1 MQWLPTLV
9 TPDGEFDLP
18 LSGHTATKLVAAL
31 LRGPELPADFRCDEL
46 LLGEALA
53 ADPALALWGFVRA
66 EQTDAGAIQDLPQLT
81 GWLATVLLSELGP
94 QGELTADVA
103 SKHRPR
109 PAPRPA
115 QIEAWGDLFGRSTG
129 VATLA
134 AEIARDRKLDAQA
147 AYLLGLLHLAAEW
160 LAVSGRRPAKS
171 PPAAALPHW
180 LQERL
185 AAVEALAVEA
195 SAAETG
201 TNAPIGTVENAV
213 ATASR
218 LVVIKSGAGR
228 STPAFRFDRRA
239 HKAQVDAA
247 RSQWLATGEP
257 ELLERLVDR
266 LARLQKLETQFAL
279 TLEHEKLES
288 LKELAYGAGHEINNP
303 LANISARAQ
312 TLLQSEHD
320 PDRRRLLAAINTQAF
335 RAHEMIADM
344 MLFARPPKP
353 QLAGVDLVALV
364 GEVVGELS
372 AQAAAVQGELIFEPP
387 GAAIEISADKTQI
400 GVAIRAV
407 CCNALEAR
415 AGGAR
420 VEIELRQ
427 PATSPETVQII
438 IRDNGPGIPPEMR
451 QHIFDPFYSGRE
463 AGRGLGFGLSKCWRI
478 VRMHGGTV
486 EVGTGEVSTGEV
498 GASETGGAEFTLSLP
513 IRHDG

>member
-18 LSGHTATKLVAAL
+18 LSGHTAGKLVAAL
-31 LRGPELPADFRCDEL
+31 LRGPELPADFRCDES

-53 ADPALALWGFVRA
+53 ADPALALWAFVRA

-81 GWLATVLLSELGP
+81 LWLAGVLLSELGP
-94 QGELTADVA
+94 HGELTAELA
-103 SKHRPR
+103 SKRRPR

-115 QIEAWGDLFGRSTG
+115 QIEAWGDLFGRSLG
-129 VATLA
+129 VASLA

-147 AYLLGLLHLAAEW
+147 THLLGLLHLAAEW
-160 LAVSGRRPAKS
+160 LAVSARRPAKS
-171 PPAAALPHW
+171 PPAAALPRW

-185 AAVEALAVEA
+185 AAVETL
-195 SAAETG
+195 AAETG

-257 ELLERLVDR
+257 EVLVRLIER

-353 QLAGVDLVALV
+353 QLAGLDLVALV

-372 AQAAAVQGELIFEPP
+372 AQAAAVDGELIFNPP
-387 GAAIEISADKTQI
+387 GSAIEISADKTQI

-407 CCNALEAR
+407 CSNALETR
-415 AGGAR
+415 ASGAR

-427 PATSPETVQII
+427 PATSPETAQII

-486 EVGTGEVSTGEV
+486 EVNAVEV

-513 IRHDG
+513 VRHDG

>member
-9 TPDGEFDLP
+9 TPQGEFELP
-18 LSGHTATKLVAAL
+18 LSVHTAGRLVVAM
-31 LRGPELPADFRCDEL
+31 LRGPELPGSEFRCDEA

-66 EQTDAGAIQDLPQLT
+66 EQTGASAIRDLPQLT
-81 GWLATVLLSELGP
+81 RWLAGVLLTELHWRRETT
-94 QGELTADVA
+94 GEPP
-103 SKHRPR
+103 SKPRPR
-109 PAPRPA
+109 PDPRPA
-115 QIEAWGDLFGRSTG
+115 QIEAWGDLFGRCLG
-129 VATLA
+129 VAALA
-134 AEIARDRKLDAQA
+134 AEIARDRKLDENA

-160 LAVSGRRPAKS
+160 LAVSARRAAKS
-171 PPAAALPHW
+171 STDALPRW
-180 LQERL
+180 LNERQAAIEAIAL
-185 AAVEALAVEA
+185 AASV
-195 SAAETG
+195 AESGPT
-201 TNAPIGTVENAV
+201 APIATVDDAV
-213 ATASR
+213 AAASR

-239 HKAQVDAA
+239 HKARVDAA
-247 RSQWLATGEP
+247 RSQWLAPGEP
-257 ELLERLVDR
+257 DVLVHLVERLS
-266 LARLQKLETQFAL
+266 RLQELQTQFVR

-312 TLLQSEHD
+312 TLLQAEQD

-353 QLAGVDLVALV
+353 QMASVDLAALV
-364 GEVVGELS
+364 GEVVQELS
-372 AQAAAVQGELIFEPP
+372 AQAAAVSGALHFQPLD
-387 GAAIEISADKTQI
+387 AAIEITADRTQI

-407 CCNALEAR
+407 CSNALEAR
-415 AGGAR
+415 LSGAR

-486 EVGTGEVSTGEV
+486 EVGTGE
-498 GASETGGAEFTLSLP
+498 TGGAEFTLSLP
-513 IRHDG
+513 VRHDG

>member
-31 LRGPELPADFRCDEL
+31 LRGPELPSDFRCDEL

-53 ADPALALWGFVRA
+53 ADPALALWAFVRA
-66 EQTDAGAIQDLPQLT
+66 EQTDACAIQDLPQLT
-81 GWLATVLLSELGP
+81 LWLAGVLLSELGP
-94 QGELTADVA
+94 QGEPTAEVA
-103 SKHRPR
+103 SKRRPR

-115 QIEAWGDLFGRSTG
+115 QIEAWGDLFGRSLG

-160 LAVSGRRPAKS
+160 LAVSARRPAKS
-171 PPAAALPHW
+171 AGAALPHW

-185 AAVEALAVEA
+185 AAVEALAVE
-195 SAAETG
+195 TG
-201 TNAPIGTVENAV
+201 TNAPIGTVEDAV

-247 RSQWLATGEP
+247 RSQWMAPGEP
-257 ELLERLVDR
+257 ELLMHLVER
-266 LARLQKLETQFAL
+266 LARLQKLETRFAL
-279 TLEHEKLES
+279 LLEHEKLES

-372 AQAAAVQGELIFEPP
+372 AQAAAVDGELIFNPP
-387 GAAIEISADKTQI
+387 GSAIEISADKTQI

-415 AGGAR
+415 ASGAR

-427 PATSPETVQII
+427 PATSPETAQII

-478 VRMHGGTV
+478 IRMHGGTV
-486 EVGTGEVSTGEV
+486 EVNAVEV

-513 IRHDG
+513 VRHDG

>member
-1 MQWLPTLV
+1 MQLLPTLV
-9 TPDGEFDLP
+9 TPHGEFDLP
-18 LSGHTATKLVAAL
+18 LSGHTAGKLVAAL
-31 LRGPELPADFRCDEL
+31 LRGPELPPDFRCDES

-66 EQTDAGAIQDLPQLT
+66 EQTDPGAIQDLPQLT
-81 GWLATVLLSELGP
+81 LWLAGMLLSELGP
-94 QGELTADVA
+94 QGEATADVA

-115 QIEAWGDLFGRSTG
+115 QIEAWGDLFGRTTG
-129 VATLA
+129 VAALA
-134 AEIARDRKLDAQA
+134 AEIARDRKLDVQA
-147 AYLLGLLHLAAEW
+147 AYLLGLLHLAADW
-160 LAVSGRRPAKS
+160 LVVSGRRPAKS
-171 PPAAALPHW
+171 SAAAALPVW

-185 AAVEALAVEA
+185 AAIEPLV
-195 SAAETG
+195 AETA
-201 TNAPIGTVENAV
+201 TNLAIGTVDDAV
-213 ATASR
+213 AAASR

-257 ELLERLVDR
+257 ELLVHLVER
-266 LARLQKLETQFAL
+266 LARLQKLETRFAL
-279 TLEHEKLES
+279 SLEHEKLES

-312 TLLQSEHD
+312 TLLQSEGD

-364 GEVVGELS
+364 DEVVGELS
-372 AQAAAVQGELIFEPP
+372 AQAAAAGGELNFNPP
-387 GAAIEISADKTQI
+387 GAAIEITADKTQI

-407 CCNALEAR
+407 CVNALEAR
-415 AGGAR
+415 ASGAR

-427 PATSPETVQII
+427 PPTSPEIAQII

-486 EVGTGEVSTGEV
+486 EVGANE
-498 GASETGGAEFTLSLP
+498 AGGSEFTLSLP

>member
-1 MQWLPTLV
+1 MQLLPTLV
-9 TPDGEFDLP
+9 TPHGEFDLP
-18 LSGHTATKLVAAL
+18 LSGHTAGKLVAAM
-31 LRGPELPADFRCDEL
+31 LRGPGLPADCRCDET
-46 LLGEALA
+46 LLGETLA

-66 EQTDAGAIQDLPQLT
+66 EQLEPGAILDLPQLT
-81 GWLATVLLSELGP
+81 RWLAGVLLKELGP
-94 QGELTADVA
+94 QSETAGEPP
-103 SKHRPR
+103 SMHRPR

-129 VATLA
+129 VAMLA

-147 AYLLGLLHLAAEW
+147 AYLLGLLHLAADW
-160 LAVSGRRPAKS
+160 LKISARRPAKS
-171 PPAAALPHW
+171 ADAALPQW
-180 LQERL
+180 LQDRL
-185 AAVEALAVEA
+185 AAVEAMSVEA
-195 SAAETG
+195 LSVETSAVAARAT
-201 TNAPIGTVENAV
+201 APIGTVDDAV

-218 LVVIKSGAGR
+218 LAVIKSGAGR
-228 STPAFRFDRRA
+228 STPPFRFDRRA

-247 RSQWLATGEP
+247 RSEWLAPGDP
-257 ELLERLVDR
+257 EVLVQLVER
-266 LARLQKLETQFAL
+266 LARLQKLETQFAWA
-279 TLEHEKLES
+279 LEHEKLES

-312 TLLQSEHD
+312 TLLQSESD

-372 AQAAAVQGELIFEPP
+372 AQVAAVHGELNFTSP
-387 GAAIEISADKTQI
+387 GAAIEITADKTQI

-407 CCNALEAR
+407 CSNALEAR
-415 AGGAR
+415 ANGAR

-427 PATSPETVQII
+427 PATSPETAQII
-438 IRDNGPGIPPEMR
+438 VRDNGPGIPAEMR

-486 EVGTGEVSTGEV
+486 EVG
-498 GASETGGAEFTLSLP
+498 ASETGGAEFTLSLP
-513 IRHDG
+513 IRHEG